1 MDNHQLPSGAA
12 LSLSDLCA
20 YSEQS
25 IAKKVIARKS
35 GGDII
40 LLAFQQGQ
48 ALKEHTAPVDA
59 IVQIVE
65 GKGRIS
71 LAGEE
76 HILNAGQMIIL
87 PANIPHAV
95 AATEGHFKMLLT
107 KIKE

>member
-1 MDNHQLPSGAA
+1 MDNYPLPSGTVCT
-12 LSLSDLCA
+12 LSDLCA
-20 YSEQS
+20 YSDQAIS
-25 IAKKVIARKS
+25 KKIISRKN

-40 LLAFQQGQ
+40 LLAFKQGQ

-65 GKGRIS
+65 GKGRIT

-76 HILNAGQMIIL
+76 HFLNVGQMIIL

-95 AATEGHFKMLLT
+95 AATEGSFKMLLT

>member
-1 MDNHQLPSGAA
+1 MDNHQLPSGTV

-20 YSEQS
+20 YSEQT
-25 IAKKVIARKS
+25 IAKKVITRKN

-65 GKGRIS
+65 GKGRIT

-76 HILNAGQMIIL
+76 HMLDAGQMIIL

-95 AATEGHFKMLLT
+95 AATEGNFKMLLT
-107 KIKE
+107 KIKD